1 MAQVETWGPVPLS
14 AAEIERACAIV
25 KESGAVPAGIRF
37 VWAAVAEGAKG
48 EEVDGRRAEVLA
60 YDRPTG
66 TSHRLDVDLDSAEIV
81 RHVTRDDVQPSIIY
95 EEYAL
100 AGDIVRA
107 DPDWQAAMAKRGIT
121 DFASVQV
128 DPWATGNFQVPGGR
142 PPCRPRDVAV
152 AGHAGRQR
160 LRPSDRGR
168 DRLRRPQRAPR
179 DPARGPRRGA
189 VPADPGRYD
198 AESNRPW
205 REALKP
211 LEIVQAEGPSFTLDG
226 NAISWDCWRLAA
238 AMHPVDGLVLHDVAW
253 VSAARCARS

>member
-128 DPWATGNFQVPGGR
+128 DPWATGNFQVPWR
-142 PPCRPRDVAV
+142 TAAV
-152 AGHAGRQR
+152 
-160 LRPSDRGR
+160 S
-168 DRLRRPQRAPR
+168 
-179 DPARGPRRGA
+179 
-189 VPADPGRYD
+189 
-198 AESNRPW
+198 S
-205 REALKP
+205 
-211 LEIVQAEGPSFTLDG
+211 
-226 NAISWDCWRLAA
+226 
-238 AMHPVDGLVLHDVAW
+238 
-253 VSAARCARS
+253 ARCRCGGTRRRTTATPIRSRA